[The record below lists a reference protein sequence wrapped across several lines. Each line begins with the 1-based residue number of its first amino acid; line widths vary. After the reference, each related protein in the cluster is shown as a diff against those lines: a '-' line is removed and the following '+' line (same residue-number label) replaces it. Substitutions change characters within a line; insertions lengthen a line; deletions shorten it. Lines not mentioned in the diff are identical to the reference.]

1 MLTPEQRSKYADQ
14 GYVLLP
20 GAFDRRAAQAVADRV
35 WEYLEAERGVL
46 RDDPETWN
54 VPGAWVGLKTL
65 REQEPY
71 LSLDSLSLRGSIDE
85 LLGAENWH
93 ARDWGGFLISFPDC
107 QPETWSRPADGWHV
121 DFHYTHEA
129 GKPFAVHTFVFL
141 SEVGPRAGGTLVV
154 RGSHRLV
161 ERFVRGLTPEQRA
174 QKYSLLKKQFNAS
187 DPWLAELTAGDVG
200 ATGRADRFQE
210 CVHEI
215 HGVPVCVDDLRGSP
229 GDVILTHPWMLHATS
244 PNAGDRP
251 RIMLGKNIY
260 TDPAVVN
267 YG

>member
-1 MLTPEQRSKYADQ
+1 MMGARKSWLILLT
-14 GYVLLP
+14 
-20 GAFDRRAAQAVADRV
+20 V
-35 WEYLEAERGVL
+35 WLAGCSDFVS
-46 RDDPETWN
+46 ET
-54 VPGAWVGLKTL
+54 PL
-65 REQEPY
+65 
-71 LSLDSLSLRGSIDE
+71 ID
-85 LLGAENWH
+85 
-93 ARDWGGFLISFPDC
+93 ARDAYI
-107 QPETWSRPADGWHV
+107 
-121 DFHYTHEA
+121 
-129 GKPFAVHTFVFL
+129 PFSGASFVFL
-141 SEVGPRAGGTLVV
+141 NEVGPRAGGTLVV
-154 RGSHRLV
+154 RGSQRLV

-215 HGVPVCVDDLRGSP
+215 HGVPVCVDDLQGSP
-229 GDVILTHPWMLHATS
+229 GDVVLTHPWMLHATS
-244 PNAGDRP
+244 PNAGDGP